1 MNTFLIACV
10 LIFLAELGDKT
21 QLVALALATRYKAGV
36 TLLGITAATA
46 LVHILSVALGELAGI
61 ALPHDILMF
70 AAGLSFIV
78 FGLWT
83 LAGDED
89 DGKEASRSR
98 SPFWIVFWTFFIAE
112 LGDKTMLGTV
122 AVAAQHPGQPFLVWA
137 GSTVGMVVSDALA
150 ILLGRWLGRQLPE
163 KAVKWGASAIF
174 LGFGAWGAWMGG
186 AELGWTAWALGAAGV
201 VLAAGFLFRDVL
213 LGKRTDSVEQA

>member
-21 QLVALALATRYKAGV
+21 QLVALALATRYKTGV

-46 LVHILSVALGELAGI
+46 LVHILSVALGEIAGI

-89 DGKEASRSR
+89 DGKETSSSR

-122 AVAAQHPGQPFLVWA
+122 AVAAQHPGQPILVWA
-137 GSTVGMVVSDALA
+137 GSTVGMVASDALA
-150 ILLGRWLGRQLPE
+150 ILLGRWLGKQLPE
-163 KAVKWGASAIF
+163 KAVKWGAGAIF
-174 LGFGAWGAWMGG
+174 LGFGSWGAWMGG
-186 AELGWTAWALGAAGV
+186 AELGWIAWALGAAGV
-201 VLAAGFLFRDVL
+201 ALSAAFLFRDIL
-213 LGKRTDSVEQA
+213 LGKRTDSVEKA

>member
-1 MNTFLIACV
+1 MSTFLLACV

-21 QLVALALATRYKAGV
+21 QLVALALATRHRIGT

-46 LVHILSVALGELAGI
+46 LVHVLSVGLGELAGI
-61 ALPHDILMF
+61 TLPRDLLVF
-70 AAGLSFIV
+70 AAGLSFLV

-83 LAGDED
+83 IAGDED
-89 DGKEASRSR
+89 DGAETSCRR

-122 AVAAQHPGQPFLVWA
+122 AISAQHPGEPLAVWA
-137 GSTVGMVVSDALA
+137 GSTLGMVASDALA

-163 KAVKWGASAIF
+163 RAVRWGAGAIF
-174 LGFGAWGAWMGG
+174 LVFGAWGAWSGG
-186 AELGWTAWALGAAGV
+186 SNLGWISWSLGALAV
-201 VLAAGFLFRDVL
+201 AAAAGFLFRRR
-213 LGKRTDSVEQA
+213 GT